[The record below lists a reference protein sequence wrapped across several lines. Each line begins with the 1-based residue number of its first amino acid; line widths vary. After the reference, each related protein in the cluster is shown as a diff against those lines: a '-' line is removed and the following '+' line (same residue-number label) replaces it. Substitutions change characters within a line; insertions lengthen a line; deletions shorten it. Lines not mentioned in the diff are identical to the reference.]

1 MSDGEAAAFRAY
13 LQKGG
18 FAVFEDFDGASQW
31 ANFETQMR
39 RVLPDARFARLDGT
53 ECDYINATPTDL
65 DLAIR
70 RARMIDEAGD
80 VRGDVAVDH
89 GRIARPEEILA
100 AVQLHLSGRGGTSDI
115 FDDARALPNALLSE
129 KAPAAVRPV
138 DGNTKGCRHEALLHW
153 AR

>member
-1 MSDGEAAAFRAY
+1 MRDAGPAQQHVIDLYIGTLRAATASYEMHIEIF
-13 LQKGG
+13 L
-18 FAVFEDFDGASQW
+18 AVVIGK
-31 ANFETQMR
+31 
-39 RVLPDARFARLDGT
+39 LFARLDGT

-138 DGNTKGCRHEALLHW
+138 DGKTKGCRHEALLHW